1 MSAAPSVERPETDPS
16 SPSGTSTPRRRGT
29 GRGGSERAASART
42 VAAERIAQWSGRLL
56 TLAAIV
62 SLLAIPFRHVRVFDW
77 ATDLVSAFNVPADPS
92 LFVVLLV
99 LALAGAVRR
108 RFKAAHTALVAVMI
122 LAVIDDANVAV
133 LLTFYSDQVSFRADH
148 GIHVA
153 RVIAWSVLAVG
164 AVTLIVVAWSRRA
177 YTAELARRSV
187 RVALGVLFGGLLTSF
202 VITFAL
208 TSVFPRSLRGLDEVA
223 LWSFRSTLGDR
234 ARLDTPLLEGHEGH
248 HLIYV
253 LAGSMSAIALVLAMV
268 TLYRAN
274 RDNEFVDADEELRV
288 RQLLLCHGEDDSLGY
303 FATRRDKSV
312 VFSADG
318 KAAVTFRA
326 VGSVSV
332 ASADPI
338 GAVESWP
345 GAVQAWLENCR
356 THSLHAAVLAASEA
370 GSKVY
375 RAAGLKS
382 LSIGD
387 EAIIDVD
394 DFTLRGTSM
403 KPVRQAVN
411 RVTAAGYTISM
422 RRHSELSPDEL
433 AEVQRLAEAWRG
445 EETERGFSM
454 ALNRVGDPVDGRCL
468 LVAAHDADGTIRG
481 FLSFVPW
488 GLRGVSLDLMRRDR
502 AAENG
507 INEFLVA
514 RLIEA
519 AGDLGIRR
527 VSLNFAV
534 FRSVFSGAERE
545 GAGPVTRV
553 SDAVLSFASK
563 FYQLESLYRSNQKYH
578 PQWVPRMLCY
588 HPSLTV
594 MRAAVAVGVAEGF
607 LPHMGPKFLVGTKTP
622 DEQPVRDDPAF
633 VRAVAELERDLLV
646 ARAPA
651 PKLNDQQ
658 RTRLDKLATIRASGH
673 EAYPVS
679 VERTHRVAE
688 ICSAHTGLA
697 AGARTGETVSI
708 AGRVRAIRDLGGV
721 EFAVLEDDRARIQ
734 IVSDADIATT
744 GEHDRFRRS
753 VDTGDLIAVTG
764 EVIASRTGE
773 LSVAMSRWTMAG
785 KCLNPM
791 PQLTAELSDD
801 VRVRDRPLDLL
812 TNPSAV
818 ELLQKRSHGVRA
830 LRDTLHA
837 HAFLEVETPMLQ
849 TVHGGASARPFK
861 THINAYDQKL
871 FLRIAPELYLKR
883 LCVSGMGA
891 IFELNRNFRNE
902 GADATHNPEFT
913 SLEAYQ
919 AYGDYNSMRELTRE
933 LILAMAVAVNG
944 EPVALQ
950 RSESGDVEKVRLD
963 GTWPIVTV
971 HEAVSRACGTSL
983 SSASTAAE
991 VAAVCAQHG
1000 VETTGDMPAGKM
1012 VMELYEA
1019 LVEKQTRFPTFYCD
1033 FPIEVS
1039 PLARKHR
1046 SDPRLTEQ
1054 WDLVGFGAEL
1064 GTAYSELTDPVDQRE
1079 RLTRQS
1085 MAAAGGDPEAMALDE
1100 DFLHALGY
1108 AMPPTGGLGLGVDRL
1123 VMMLCGVP
1131 IRPTLTFPF
1140 VRPQT

>member
-1 MSAAPSVERPETDPS
+1 MSAAPSVERAEADRPKPS
-16 SPSGTSTPRRRGT
+16 PVPGPRPKK
-29 GRGGSERAASART
+29 ART
-42 VAAERIAQWSGRLL
+42 ASTDRRVAMAERIAQWSSRLL
-56 TLAAIV
+56 TIAAVV
-62 SLLAIPFRHVRVFDW
+62 SLIAIPFRHFRFVD
-77 ATDLVSAFNVPADPS
+77 ALTDLVGAFNVPADPS
-92 LFVVLLV
+92 IFVILLV

-108 RFKAAHTALVAVMI
+108 RFKAAHTALLAVMV
-122 LAVIDDANVAV
+122 LAVIDDVLV
-133 LLTFYSDQVSFRADH
+133 LLSTFIENIDTSSDYDAFATSPVTASVVLVI
-148 GIHVA
+148 GLVVLVA
-153 RVIAWSVLAVG
+153 FMY
-164 AVTLIVVAWSRRA
+164 SRRVF
-177 YTAELARRSV
+177 TAELAHRSV
-187 RVALGVLFGGLLTSF
+187 RAALGVLVGGLALSF
-202 VITFAL
+202 VVTFVLTVAFPHTLQGWDEKAQWAL
-208 TSVFPRSLRGLDEVA
+208 
-223 LWSFRSTLGDR
+223 RSTFGDR
-234 ARLDTPLLEGHEGH
+234 AGISDALLQGHQGH
-248 HLIYV
+248 HPIYV
-253 LAGSMSAIALVLAMV
+253 LAGWMSALALVLALV

-288 RQLLLCHGEDDSLGY
+288 RQLLLCNGEDDSLGY

-312 VFSADG
+312 VFSPDG

-345 GAVQAWLENCR
+345 AAVQAWLQNCR

-375 RAAGLKS
+375 RSAGLKS

-411 RVTAAGYTISM
+411 RVTAAGYTTSI
-422 RRHSELSPDEL
+422 RRHGELSREEL
-433 AEVQRLAEAWRG
+433 AEVERLAEAWRG

-507 INEFLVA
+507 VNEFLVA

-545 GAGPVTRV
+545 GAGPVTRI

-622 DEQPVRDDPAF
+622 DEQPVRDDPDF
-633 VRAVAELERDLLV
+633 VRAVADLERELLV

-658 RTRLDKLATIRASGH
+658 RTRLDKLQTIRGSGH

-679 VERTHRVAE
+679 VDRTHRVAE

-734 IVSDADIATT
+734 IVSDADIAAS
-744 GEHDRFRRS
+744 GEHERFRRS

-764 EVIASRTGE
+764 EVIASRSGE
-773 LSVAMSRWTMAG
+773 LSVAMAHWTMAG

-818 ELLQKRSHGVRA
+818 ELLQKRSRGVRA

-963 GTWPIVTV
+963 GTWPIMTV

-983 SSASTAAE
+983 SSASTAAA
-991 VAAVCAQHG
+991 VAAVCDEHG

-1085 MAAAGGDPEAMALDE
+1085 LAAAGGDPEAMALDE